1 MDSRLEKILVLSTST
16 VLTLTATNTAGY
28 LMKEF
33 FDQSKDYEDGVNF
46 VMDRNVFDY
55 AYSIFFGAG
64 EYICERMNNQ
74 NLRV

>member
-28 LMKEF
+28 IMKEF
-33 FDQSKDYEDGVNF
+33 FESSKKYEEGVNF